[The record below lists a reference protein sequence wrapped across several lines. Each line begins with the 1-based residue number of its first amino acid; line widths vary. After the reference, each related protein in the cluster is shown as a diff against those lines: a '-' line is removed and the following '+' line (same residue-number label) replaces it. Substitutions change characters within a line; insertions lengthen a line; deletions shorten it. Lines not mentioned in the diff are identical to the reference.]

1 LQTSSAFAVAESAL
15 ALVRT
20 WRERGRTRRQLAV
33 MSARELQDI
42 GTCWAE
48 VANEAAKPFWQD

>member
-1 LQTSSAFAVAESAL
+1 LQASGAFAVAASAL

-20 WRERGRTRRQLAV
+20 WRERSRARRQLAA
-33 MSARELQDI
+33 MSGRELQDI

-48 VANEAAKPFWQD
+48 VADEAAKPFWQE